1 VAFRTTPWLDELI
14 SSRAVPESIRQQ
26 VLRRAAEAIG
36 RENLAD
42 LMKVPV
48 PLLDTWL
55 AGHATLPDRKFVAL
69 TDILDKRARG
79 KLGESGK
86 S

>member
-1 VAFRTTPWLDELI
+1 M
-14 SSRAVPESIRQQ
+14 PESIRQQ
-26 VLRRAAEAIG
+26 VLRRAVDAIG
-36 RENLAD
+36 LEKLAD

-48 PLLDTWL
+48 PLLETWL
-55 AGHATLPDRKFVAL
+55 AGHATMPDRKFVAL

-79 KLGESGK
+79 QLDEGGK